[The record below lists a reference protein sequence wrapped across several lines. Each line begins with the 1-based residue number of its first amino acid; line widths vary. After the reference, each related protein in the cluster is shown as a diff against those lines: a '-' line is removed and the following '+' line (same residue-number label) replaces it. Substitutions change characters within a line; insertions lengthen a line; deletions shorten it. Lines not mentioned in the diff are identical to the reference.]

1 MAHRRESKR
10 ARPTV
15 RPLAAT
21 LAALLAATVLLAS
34 SDARAEEIHMP
45 RVGQNYL
52 AVGLS
57 LQPGFVYDDS
67 IPEARSW
74 KSIAT
79 SGGGSIRGGFH
90 QIMSRSFIMSA
101 EADIGLQ
108 WLNEHTLQT
117 QGRADSELAFGWQ
130 LALKARWLP
139 FGERAGWSLGG
150 GPQFYTAYLN
160 DRPLHSLGLGVN
172 LGKFIWQGDEDFLLL
187 EFGYEVPFIQGLRQS
202 SSFTTPGDSRAV
214 KDWTFHRFSLSL
226 QYGF

>member
-1 MAHRRESKR
+1 MAHPRQSEPTRRT
-10 ARPTV
+10 A

-21 LAALLAATVLLAS
+21 FAAVLAAALLLTAGDAA
-34 SDARAEEIHMP
+34 AEEIHMP
-45 RVGQNYL
+45 RVGQNYVSL
-52 AVGLS
+52 GMS

-67 IPEARSW
+67 TPEARSW
-74 KSIAT
+74 RSFAT
-79 SGGGSIRGGFH
+79 TGGGSIRGGFH
-90 QIMSRSFIMSA
+90 QIMSRAFIMSA
-101 EADIGLQ
+101 QADIGLQ

-130 LALKARWLP
+130 LALRARWLP

-160 DRPLHSLGLGVN
+160 DRPLHSLGLGVDV
-172 LGKFIWQGDEDFLLL
+172 GKFIWQGNEDFLLL

-202 SSFTTPGDSRAV
+202 SSFATPGEDRAV